1 MIKHKKT
8 ALPIEKQQ
16 EITKLVLE
24 HIQKGTDI
32 KDQLLKCIEKKK
44 KKEKKNGENDI
55 LKSCVY
61 IFIVVDNK
69 PSELSDFGNV
79 LLTSSKCKCNR

>member
-1 MIKHKKT
+1 MFYFFIKSNRVLDLLPDKDILALMIKHKKT

-32 KDQLLKCIEKKK
+32 KDQLLKCIEKKNENK
-44 KKEKKNGENDI
+44 KTKKQRE
-55 LKSCVY
+55 
-61 IFIVVDNK
+61 
-69 PSELSDFGNV
+69 
-79 LLTSSKCKCNR
+79 